1 MNKSHYKKKI
11 GSREEVYMGIALKT
25 NGGLFK
31 KDIIQKNTNGKYSYV
46 SKKLSEIAKERN
58 VFSNYR
64 KRQTRVNKV
73 PINVNTNA
81 SLQPNKLTMFE
92 VNFILLFLLL
102 SIILINKRS
111 RMSILTKKLPN
122 FSKPQININLLFK
135 SLSTFKKFNPN
146 LGGCNFKSF

>member
-64 KRQTRVNKV
+64 KRKTKANKV
-73 PINVNTNA
+73 PINVNSNP
-81 SLQPNKLTMFE
+81 SLQPKK
-92 VNFILLFLLL
+92 LL
-102 SIILINKRS
+102 SSWSNGTIRS
-111 RMSILTKKLPN
+111 SAKNTCHFEN
-122 FSKPQININLLFK
+122 STLF
-135 SLSTFKKFNPN
+135 
-146 LGGCNFKSF
+146 